1 METAV
6 ANPPDAKKQYSASS
20 DGETFSGF
28 YDSVEE
34 ALCSHASDN
43 EHEVGTTIDVGE
55 VTPHKPVIFTN
66 RVLESLADQAYDEC
80 GEHADGWLTGVPQP
94 AYAELGEALN
104 NVLDGWLKRHGLEP
118 RFFAVTKVKQ
128 YVVTEEHIS

>member
-6 ANPPDAKKQYSASS
+6 AKSDAKKQFSASTN
-20 DGETFSGF
+20 GETFSGF

-34 ALCSHASDN
+34 ALCCHANDN
-43 EHEVGTTIDVGE
+43 EHEVGTTVYVGE
-55 VTPHKPVIFTN
+55 VEPYQPVIYTN
-66 RVLESLADQAYDEC
+66 AVLDRLADNAYDAC

-104 NVLDGWLKRHGLEP
+104 NVLNSWLKRHGLEP
-118 RFFAVTKVKQ
+118 RFFAVTNVKP